1 MTTSKLER
9 NLTKNRF
16 RSFLFQP
23 KGEKSMPLFTTKP
36 VDQLFER
43 FMKHQPTGLVQ
54 VSVDVGCGGQVRVT
68 QEVGH
73 VDQRHVLVDE

>member
-1 MTTSKLER
+1 
-9 NLTKNRF
+9 
-16 RSFLFQP
+16 
-23 KGEKSMPLFTTKP
+23 MPLFTTKP